1 VFTSLKSPFVPDNQ
15 ITLLENGETYFPVME
30 AALDR
35 ATHEIYL
42 ITYIFQNDT
51 IGRRIAEALK
61 RAALRGVKT
70 RVLIDGFGSDNLP
83 KIMLADLDAA
93 GVMVMKFRPRISP
106 WTFQRRRLRRLH
118 RKIVIVDQ
126 TAAFVGGINI
136 VDDFDTPDQTSPR
149 YDYAVHVKGPLVRDI
164 LVSTQRLWSRVIR
177 TRFRIRPL
185 SSPRGRDQDRQA
197 FFPESVGSM
206 RAAFLARDN
215 IRHRRDIEDAYM
227 QAIEQSKSE
236 TILANAYFFP
246 GSKFRRALMDAAGRG
261 VRVVLLLQGKKEYRL
276 LYYASKALYGSFLDA
291 GIQIHEYHNS
301 LMHAKVAVI
310 DEQWSTV
317 GSSNLDPF
325 SLLLALEANVA
336 VDDKNFAGTL
346 KRSLE
351 KSMAAGAHQI
361 RPNTWKRQPI
371 GFRMVSWLC
380 YGLVRFMTGM
390 TGYAPGKDSGHR

>member
-1 VFTSLKSPFVPDNQ
+1 MAGIRFVPGNQ

-35 ATHEIYL
+35 AKHEIFL
-42 ITYIFQNDT
+42 ISYIFQNDT
-51 IGRRIAEALK
+51 IGRRIADVLK

-70 RVLIDGFGSDNLP
+70 CVLIDGFGSDNLP
-83 KIMLADLDAA
+83 ETMVADLNAA
-93 GVMVMKFRPRISP
+93 GVMVMKFRPGISP
-106 WTFQRRRLRRLH
+106 WTFRRRRLRRLH

-136 VDDFDTPDQTSPR
+136 LDDFDTPDQPSPR
-149 YDYAVHVKGPLVRDI
+149 YDYAVHVEGPLVRDI
-164 LVSTQRLWSRVIR
+164 LVSTQRLWSRVIQ
-177 TRFRIRPL
+177 TRLRIRPRF
-185 SSPRGRDQDRQA
+185 STRDRDQDRQA
-197 FFPESVGSM
+197 VFPESGGRM

-227 QAIEQSKSE
+227 QAIEQAQVE
-236 TILANAYFFP
+236 IILANAYFFP
-246 GSKFRRALMDAAGRG
+246 GSKFRRALVDAAGRG
-261 VRVVLLLQGKKEYRL
+261 VRVVLFLQGKKEYRL

-325 SLLLALEANVA
+325 SLLLSLEANVV
-336 VDDKNFAGTL
+336 VDDKKFAGTL

-351 KSMAAGAHQI
+351 KAMAAGACQI
-361 RPNTWKRQPI
+361 RPNRWKRQSI
-371 GFRMVSWLC
+371 RLRMVSWLC

-390 TGYAPGKDSGHR
+390 TGYAPGKDSG

>member
-1 VFTSLKSPFVPDNQ
+1 MKSRFVPDNQ

-35 ATHEIYL
+35 AKHEIYL
-42 ITYIFQNDT
+42 ISYIFQDDT
-51 IGRRIAEALK
+51 IGRRIAEALR

-83 KIMLADLDAA
+83 ETMVEALDAA
-93 GVMVMKFRPRISP
+93 GVMVMKFRPKISP
-106 WTFQRRRLRRLH
+106 WTFRRRRLRRLH

-126 TAAFVGGINI
+126 SDAFVGGINI
-136 VDDFDTPDQTSPR
+136 VDDFDTPGQTSPR
-149 YDYAVHVKGPLVRDI
+149 YDYTVHVKGPLVRDI
-164 LVSTQRLWSRVIR
+164 LVSTQRLWSRVIQ
-177 TRFRIRPL
+177 TRFRIWPFITW
-185 SSPRGRDQDRQA
+185 GRNQDRHA
-197 FFPESVGSM
+197 PFPESGGSL
-206 RAAFLARDN
+206 RAVFLARDN

-227 QAIEQSKSE
+227 QAIEQSQLE
-236 TILANAYFFP
+236 IIIANAYFFP
-246 GSKFRRALMDAAGRG
+246 GSRFRRALMDAAGRG
-261 VRVVLLLQGKKEYRL
+261 VRVVLLLQGKKEYWL

-325 SLLLALEANVA
+325 SLLLSLEANVV
-336 VDDKNFAGTL
+336 VDDKNFARIL

-351 KSMAAGAHQI
+351 KAMAEGARQI
-361 RPNTWKRQPI
+361 RPNRWKRQPI
-371 GFRMVSWLC
+371 VLRMVSWLC

-390 TGYAPGKDSGHR
+390 TGYAPGKDSE

>member
-1 VFTSLKSPFVPDNQ
+1 MAGIRFVPDNQ
-15 ITLLENGETYFPVME
+15 ITLLENGEKYFPVME

-35 ATHEIYL
+35 AKFEIYL
-42 ITYIFQNDT
+42 ISYIFQKDT

-61 RAALRGVKT
+61 RAAMRGVKT

-83 KIMLADLDAA
+83 ETMLADLDAA

-126 TAAFVGGINI
+126 SAAFVGGINI
-136 VDDFDTPDQTSPR
+136 VDDFDTPDQLSPR
-149 YDYAVHVKGPLVRDI
+149 YDYAVHVEGPLVRDI
-164 LVSTQRLWSRVIR
+164 LVSTRRLWSRVIR
-177 TRFRIRPL
+177 TRFRIRPR
-185 SSPRGRDQDRQA
+185 SSWGGNRDRQA
-197 FFPESVGSM
+197 PGSESVGNM

-215 IRHRRDIEDAYM
+215 IRHRRDIEAAYM
-227 QAIEQSKSE
+227 HAIEQAQSE
-236 TILANAYFFP
+236 IIIANAYFFP

-291 GIQIHEYHNS
+291 GIQINEYHNS

-325 SLLLALEANVA
+325 SLLLALEANVV
-336 VDDKNFAGTL
+336 VDDKNFAGAL

-351 KSMAAGAHQI
+351 KFMAAGARQI
-361 RPNTWKRQPI
+361 RPNLWNLQPI
-371 GFRMVSWLC
+371 QRRMVSWLC
-380 YGLVRFMTGM
+380 YALVRFMTGM